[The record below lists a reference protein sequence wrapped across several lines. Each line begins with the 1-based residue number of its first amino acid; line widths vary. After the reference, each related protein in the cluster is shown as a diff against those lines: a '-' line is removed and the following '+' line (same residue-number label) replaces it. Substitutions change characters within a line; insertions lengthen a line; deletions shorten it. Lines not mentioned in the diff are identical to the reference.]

1 MSEERIKRRL
11 NRAIK
16 RAADILKCSNYT
28 VIFLNDDVFSIE
40 AFREREIRKIRVV
53 VDEIKKED
61 EAKIKSYKF
70 PEFCSKEI
78 WCKKINQSNF
88 EIKEIA

>member
-16 RAADILKCSNYT
+16 RAADILKHSNYT
-28 VIFLNDDVFSIE
+28 VIFLNDDVFNIE

-53 VDEIKKED
+53 IDEISEEDRKKVR
-61 EAKIKSYKF
+61 SYKF

-78 WCKKINQSNF
+78 WCKKFNKTEFKIV
-88 EIKEIA
+88 EIH